1 MGKLKKTS
9 QASFQRAALQPL
21 SFVTYSTAWVRLIFL
36 VLLGGLSVS
45 LVLAIAWG
53 LVNRTRVYRLTLAA
67 GDVNGESYI
76 LSKAI
81 EQVVET
87 YHSNIEIEVQ
97 ATGGTSDNIARLE
110 RGEAQ
115 LATAQADVAAGPSA
129 RTIAVLYQDLFQLVV
144 KENSGIEEFVQ
155 LRGTRI
161 GLPQE
166 GGQFRSFLEVA
177 DHYGLSQSDFIFV
190 GENDQAASEAFR
202 QNQVTAVFRVR
213 APGNRAILDLV
224 QQHDGR
230 ILPIGQAEAMRIKHP
245 AFEPAVIP
253 QGAYKGSPPPM
264 PTEDLPTIAVDRTL
278 LVSDRVNRQ
287 VVQDITATINNRRQ
301 EVADAI
307 PESAGEVKPLVAS
320 IDRPTTTGG
329 TGVPLHAGAIAF
341 YERDQPSFV
350 QENADFLAF
359 LLTVTLLLGSW
370 FVELKSWIER
380 GKKEVAD
387 DYVTSALE
395 AMKEDGGNLNEKQK
409 QLDQTF
415 AQAADALIAERISQ
429 ESFRTF
435 NEAYKTAREAIERRK
450 QVAQQSQ
457 REISDGYIGDLIA
470 LMQDNQRS
478 NDIIQKDLD
487 RIFRKASTA
496 LVEGKI
502 SQESFRTFVEAYN
515 ATRVAIAHKTF
526 SPQHSSTSATV
537 APVTIAPGTIMP
549 VTVAPGTVAPGAITP
564 QEP

>member
-1 MGKLKKTS
+1 MGKHRKKSLRS
-9 QASFQRAALQPL
+9 QGASQLQHL
-21 SFVTYSTAWVRLIFL
+21 GLLVSSTLWARLIFL
-36 VLLGGLSVS
+36 AVLGSLSVS
-45 LVLAIAWG
+45 LMLAIAWS
-53 LVNRTRVYRLTLAA
+53 LVSRTRVHSLTLAA
-67 GDVNGESYI
+67 GDVDGESYI

-81 EQVVET
+81 EQVIET
-87 YHSNIEIEVQ
+87 YHPNIEIEVQ

-144 KENSGIEEFVQ
+144 KDDSGIEEFVQ

-161 GLPQE
+161 GLPQQ

-177 DHYGLSQSDFIFV
+177 EHYGLSQSDFEFV
-190 GENDQAASEAFR
+190 GANDQAASEAFQ

-213 APGNRAILDLV
+213 APGNRAVLDLV
-224 QQHDGR
+224 QQHKGR
-230 ILPIGQAEAMRIKHP
+230 ILPIEQAEAMQIKHP
-245 AFEPAVIP
+245 AFDSAVIP

-264 PTEDLPTIAVDRTL
+264 PAEDLPTIAVDRTL
-278 LVSDRVNRQ
+278 LVSDRVSRQ
-287 VVQDITATINNRRQ
+287 IVQEITATISDRRQ
-301 EVADAI
+301 EIADAI
-307 PESAGEVKPLVAS
+307 PDQAAEVRPLVAS
-320 IDRPTTTGG
+320 IDRPATTGG
-329 TGVPLHAGAIAF
+329 AGVPLHSGAIAF

-350 QENADFLAF
+350 QEYADYLAF
-359 LLTVTLLLGSW
+359 LLTVALLMGSW
-370 FVELKSWIER
+370 VWELKAWIER

-387 DYVTSALE
+387 DYVTLALE
-395 AMKEDGGNLNEKQK
+395 AMKDDGGDLDEKQK
-409 QLDQTF
+409 QLDHTF
-415 AQAADALIAERISQ
+415 GQAADALIGERISQ

-450 QVAQQSQ
+450 QSAQYSQ
-457 REISDGYIGDLIA
+457 REISDGYIGDLIS

-478 NDIIQKDLD
+478 REAIQKDLD

-496 LVEGKI
+496 LVDGKI

-526 SPQHSSTSATV
+526 PQQQLSTPGTI
-537 APVTIAPGTIMP
+537 APRTIAPGTI
-549 VTVAPGTVAPGAITP
+549 IP

>member
-1 MGKLKKTS
+1 MSKPKRTS
-9 QASFQRAALQPL
+9 QPALRRAAFQPL
-21 SFVTYSTAWVRLIFL
+21 SVVTYSTAWVRLIFL
-36 VLLGGLSVS
+36 VFLGGLSVS

-53 LVNRTRVYRLTLAA
+53 IVNRTRVHRLTLAA

-87 YHSNIEIEVQ
+87 YHPNIEIEVQ

-110 RGEAQ
+110 RGEVQ

-144 KENSGIEEFVQ
+144 KDNSGIEEFVQ
-155 LRGTRI
+155 LQGTRI

-166 GGQFRSFLEVA
+166 GGQFRSFLEIA
-177 DHYGLSQSDFIFV
+177 DHYGLEREDFEFV
-190 GENDQAASEAFR
+190 GENDQAASQAFE

-213 APGNRAILDLV
+213 APGNQAILDLV

-253 QGAYKGSPPPM
+253 EGAYKGSPPPM

-278 LVSDRVNRQ
+278 LVSDRLNRQ
-287 VVQDITATINNRRQ
+287 VVQEITATINDRRQ
-301 EVADAI
+301 EIAEAI
-307 PESAGEVKPLVAS
+307 PESSSEVKPLVAS
-320 IDRPTTTGG
+320 IDRPTATGG
-329 TGVPLHAGAIAF
+329 TGVPLHPGAIAF
-341 YERDQPSFV
+341 YERDEPSFV
-350 QENADFLAF
+350 QEYADFLAL
-359 LLTVTLLLGSW
+359 LLTITLLLGSW
-370 FVELKSWIER
+370 VLQLKSWIER

-395 AMKEDGGNLNEKQK
+395 AMKEDGGNLDEKQK
-409 QLDQTF
+409 QLDHTF

-478 NDIIQKDLD
+478 RDVIQKDLD

-526 SPQHSSTSATV
+526 SPQQPSS
-537 APVTIAPGTIMP
+537 PITIAPGTI
-549 VTVAPGTVAPGAITP
+549 APGTIAPGTIIP

>member
-1 MGKLKKTS
+1 MGQVDFSSHLG
-9 QASFQRAALQPL
+9 
-21 SFVTYSTAWVRLIFL
+21 RLECQF
-36 VLLGGLSVS
+36 GAGDR
-45 LVLAIAWG
+45 WG
-53 LVNRTRVYRLTLAA
+53 VVARTRVHRLTLAA

-97 ATGGTSDNIARLE
+97 ATGGTSDNLSRLE
-110 RGEAQ
+110 EGEAQ

-177 DHYGLSQSDFIFV
+177 DHYGLGREDFEFL
-190 GENDQAASEAFR
+190 GENDQAASQAFQ
-202 QNQVTAVFRVR
+202 QNQVIAVFRVR
-213 APGNRAILDLV
+213 APGNQAILNLV
-224 QQHDGR
+224 QGYNGR

-287 VVQDITATINNRRQ
+287 VVQDITATINERRQ
-301 EVADAI
+301 EIAEAI
-307 PESAGEVKPLVAS
+307 PETSAEVKPLVAS

-329 TGVPLHAGAIAF
+329 TGVPLHPGAIAF
-341 YERDQPSFV
+341 YERDEPSFV
-350 QENADFLAF
+350 QEYADFLAL
-359 LLTVTLLLGSW
+359 LLTITLLLGSW
-370 FVELKSWIER
+370 VIQLKSWIER

-387 DYVTSALE
+387 NYVTSALE
-395 AMKEDGGNLNEKQK
+395 AMKEDSGDLDEKQK

-435 NEAYKTAREAIERRK
+435 NEAYKTAREAIDRRK

-457 REISDGYIGDLIA
+457 REISDGYIGDLLA

-478 NDIIQKDLD
+478 RDVIQKDLD
-487 RIFRKASTA
+487 RTFRKASTA

-526 SPQHSSTSATV
+526 SQQQTSSPA
-537 APVTIAPGTIMP
+537 TIAPETVMPGTI
-549 VTVAPGTVAPGAITP
+549 APRTIIP

>member
-1 MGKLKKTS
+1 MGKLKQTS
-9 QASFQRAALQPL
+9 QPALKRTARFQPPG
-21 SFVTYSTAWVRLIFL
+21 FVGHSTAWVRLIFL
-36 VLLGGLSVS
+36 AILGGLSVS

-53 LVNRTRVYRLTLAA
+53 VVSRTRVHRLTLAA

-81 EQVVET
+81 EQVIET

-97 ATGGTSDNIARLE
+97 ATGGTSDNLSRLE
-110 RGEAQ
+110 EGEAQ

-177 DHYGLSQSDFIFV
+177 DHYGLGREDFEFI
-190 GENDQAASEAFR
+190 GENDQAASQAFQ
-202 QNQVTAVFRVR
+202 QNQVIAVFRVR
-213 APGNRAILDLV
+213 APGNQAILNLV
-224 QQHDGR
+224 QEYDGR

-287 VVQDITATINNRRQ
+287 VVQDITATLNERRQ
-301 EVADAI
+301 EIAEAI
-307 PESAGEVKPLVAS
+307 PETSGEVKPLVAS

-329 TGVPLHAGAIAF
+329 TGVPLHPGAIAF
-341 YERDQPSFV
+341 YERDEPSFV
-350 QENADFLAF
+350 QEYADFLAL
-359 LLTVTLLLGSW
+359 LLTITLLLGSW
-370 FVELKSWIER
+370 VIQLKSWIER

-395 AMKEDGGNLNEKQK
+395 AMKEDGGDLDEKQK

-435 NEAYKTAREAIERRK
+435 NEAYKTAREAIDRRK

-478 NDIIQKDLD
+478 RDVIQKDLD

-526 SPQHSSTSATV
+526 SQQQSSS
-537 APVTIAPGTIMP
+537 PITIAPGTVM
-549 VTVAPGTVAPGAITP
+549 PGTVAPGTIIP